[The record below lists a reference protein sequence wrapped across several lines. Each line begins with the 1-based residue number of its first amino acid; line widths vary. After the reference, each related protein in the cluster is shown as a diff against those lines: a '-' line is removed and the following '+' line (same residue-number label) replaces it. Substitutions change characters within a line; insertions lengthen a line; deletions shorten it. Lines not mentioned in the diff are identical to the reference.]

1 MRKELTV
8 KIERPQLWLDTEIT
22 FAQVPGWCD
31 HLTMDLKM
39 SIIRHHERDQRPLPC
54 IVWLCGGGWMQ
65 MDRHAHLADFAEL
78 ARAGFVIASAE
89 YRTSNFVPFPAQIE
103 DVKAAIRYLRA
114 NAARYA
120 IDPERIGIMGESAG
134 GYLAAMAGVTGKT
147 REFDK
152 GLYLEESSAVQAVCD
167 WYGPTDLGKMIEA
180 AKGAAGLQ
188 PEAIVLG
195 GRTDDAAFLSRMN
208 PIDYVGEDTP
218 PFLIL
223 HGKEDQV
230 VPFVHSEWLYDA
242 LTRAGR
248 PAEFYALEGANHADL
263 HFFQP
268 QVQEIIREFFTRRLG
283 AQHINA

>member
-1 MRKELTV
+1 MRKELNV
-8 KIERPQLWLDTEIT
+8 KSERPQLWLDTEVT
-22 FAQVPGWCD
+22 FAQVPGWCG

-39 SIIRHHERDQRPLPC
+39 SIIRHHERDRTPHPC
-54 IVWLCGGGWMQ
+54 IVWLCGGGWLE

-89 YRTSNFVPFPAQIE
+89 YRTSNYVPFPAQLE

-120 IDPERIGIMGESAG
+120 IDPDRIGIMGESAG
-134 GYLAAMAGVTGKT
+134 GHLAALAGVTGGT

-167 WYGPTDLGKMIEA
+167 WYGPTDLGKMIDA
-180 AKGAAGLQ
+180 AREMDGPQ

-195 GRTDDAAFLSRMN
+195 GKMDDAEFLKKMN
-208 PIDYVGEDTP
+208 PISWVGEDTP

-223 HGKEDQV
+223 HGKEDSV
-230 VPFVHSEWLYDA
+230 VPFEHSEWLYDA

-248 PAEFYALEGANHADL
+248 PVEFYALEGADHADL
-263 HFFQP
+263 HFFQK
-268 QVQEIIREFFTRRLG
+268 EIEDIICGFFKKCLG
-283 AQHINA
+283 A